1 MNCIEDEL
9 CRMPSA
15 LPSVN
20 GHKNYELCFYTGQNK
35 WLPSSSPTASV
46 VMYSLCT
53 TYYFH
58 RLSIETVVAHSNWN
72 AVMNE
77 GTMEKGFFHSCCYD
91 DLPLLVL
98 ILNISAGK

>member
-53 TYYFH
+53 TYYCKNH
-58 RLSIETVVAHSNWN
+58 GYERPT
-72 AVMNE
+72 
-77 GTMEKGFFHSCCYD
+77 TMLC
-91 DLPLLVL
+91 
-98 ILNISAGK
+98 